1 MFRCLNVFMY
11 DLIIIGAGPAG
22 LTASIYASRYKL
34 NHLVVGNIFNGAM
47 TKAHLVENWPGEKSI
62 KGYDLIMKFYEHA
75 KSLGAEIIQE
85 SIVEVKMRDGLN
97 SSLRGYFIIKTENN
111 KIYEAKS
118 LLVALGAKSK
128 KLNIPGED
136 KFLGRG
142 VSYCAVCDGTFFK
155 NKIVGV
161 VGGSNSAA
169 MAAIILSEHANKVF
183 LIYRGQSLGCE
194 PVIVEKLEKN
204 SKVKMIYNTNVT
216 MISGEK
222 RVEFIK
228 LDNEYEGKKTLKLD
242 GLFIEAGSIPFVNLI
257 RKLGVKT
264 DQNGFIII
272 DQSGATNV
280 DGVYAAG
287 DITNGSNGLRQI
299 ITAASEGTIAAT
311 SVYKYLRK

>member
-1 MFRCLNVFMY
+1 ML

-34 NHLVVGNIFNGAM
+34 NHLVVGNIFDGAI

-75 KSLGAEIIQE
+75 KSMGAEVIQE
-85 SIVEVKMRDGLN
+85 NIVEVKTGN
-97 SSLRGYFIIKTENN
+97 GCSSSLRGHFIIKTENN
-111 KIYEAKS
+111 SNYKSKS

-136 KFLGRG
+136 KFLGSG

-169 MAAIILSEHANKVF
+169 MAAIMLSEHANKVF
-183 LIYRGQSLGCE
+183 LIYRGQFLRCE
-194 PVIVEKLEKN
+194 PVVAEKLEKN
-204 SKVKMIYNTNVT
+204 CKVKIIYNTNVIT
-216 MISGEK
+216 IGGEK
-222 RVEFIK
+222 KVEFIE
-228 LDNEYEGKKTLKLD
+228 LDNEYEGKRTLRLD
-242 GLFIEAGSIPFVNLI
+242 GLFIEAGSVPFVSLI
-257 RKLGVKT
+257 KKLGVKT
-264 DQNGFIII
+264 DQDEFIII
-272 DQSGATNV
+272 NQSGATNI

-299 ITAASEGTIAAT
+299 ITAASEGAIAAA
-311 SVYKYLRK
+311 SIYKYLRK

>member
-1 MFRCLNVFMY
+1 ML
-11 DLIIIGAGPAG
+11 DLIIMGAGPAG

-34 NHLVVGNIFNGAM
+34 NHLVVGNVFDGAT

-62 KGYDLIMKFYEHA
+62 RGYDLIMKFYEHA
-75 KSLGAEIIQE
+75 KNLGAEIIQE
-85 SIVEVKMRDGLN
+85 SAVEVKIEKGLN
-97 SSLRGYFIIKTENN
+97 SFSRCHFIVKTENN

-128 KLNIPGED
+128 KLNILGED
-136 KFLGRG
+136 KFLGKG
-142 VSYCAVCDGTFFK
+142 VSYCAVCDGAFFK

-169 MAAIILSEHANKVF
+169 MAAMMLSEHTEKVF
-183 LIYRGQSLGCE
+183 LIYRGQSLRCE
-194 PVIVEKLEKN
+194 PIISERLDKN
-204 SKVKMIYNTNVT
+204 SKVKIIYNTNVT
-216 MISGEK
+216 MIGGEK
-222 RVEFIK
+222 KVEFIE

-242 GLFIEAGSIPFVNLI
+242 GLFIEAGSVPFANLI

-264 DQNGFIII
+264 DQNGFVVI
-272 DQSGATNV
+272 DQNGATNV

-287 DITNGSNGLRQI
+287 DIANGSKGLRQI
-299 ITAASEGTIAAT
+299 ITAASEGAIAAT